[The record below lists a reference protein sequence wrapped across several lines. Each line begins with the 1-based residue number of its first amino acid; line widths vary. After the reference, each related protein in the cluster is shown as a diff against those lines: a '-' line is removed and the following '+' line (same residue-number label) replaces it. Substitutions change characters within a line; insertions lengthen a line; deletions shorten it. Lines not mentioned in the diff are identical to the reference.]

1 MSFLEEHDSTSACTL
16 LSIGCKRAQMTGSGE
31 DVCSVVKGD
40 ENAKSEQQIIDKI
53 ALLAS
58 SVTLCSPHHS
68 PQEAEV
74 SNKLP
79 LERSKSFFRVLIKCS
94 LTHEYFVFPST
105 VSFFA
110 CAPTYFYLP
119 IVLGLCLL
127 C

>member
-1 MSFLEEHDSTSACTL
+1 MSALWLREMNPGQD
-16 LSIGCKRAQMTGSGE
+16 
-31 DVCSVVKGD
+31 
-40 ENAKSEQQIIDKI
+40 AKSEQQIIDKI

-119 IVLGLCLL
+119 LYWAFACFAEVALTCCPQGSTEL
-127 C
+127 